1 VALDQSFVG
10 RTYPPSAP
18 YEVGIEKIR
27 EFADAIGDPNP
38 VYRDIDSAKVAGH
51 PTVIAPPTFAIIIIN
66 NQAIY
71 TIVADPALGLDWR
84 RVVHGEQTFTYQRPI
99 MAGDSLVLVAT
110 IENVMTRAGN
120 DFVTVRTDLNTEA
133 GETVCVGTTTLVAR
147 GTA

>member
-1 VALDQSFVG
+1 VALDQSFIG
-10 RTYPPSAP
+10 RTYPASPP
-18 YEVGIEKIR
+18 YQVGIEKIR

-38 VYRDIDSAKVAGH
+38 VYRDIEAARAAGH

-84 RVVHGEQTFTYQRPI
+84 RVVHGEQSFTYRRPI
-99 MAGDSLVLVAT
+99 MAGDGLVLVAT

-133 GETVCVGTTTLVAR
+133 GETVCVGTTMLVAR

>member
-1 VALDQSFVG
+1 VALDQTFVG

-38 VYRDIDSAKVAGH
+38 VYRNVDAARAAGH
-51 PTVIAPPTFAIIIIN
+51 PTVIAPPTFAIIVIN
-66 NQAIY
+66 NLAIY
-71 TIVADPALGLDWR
+71 TIVVDPVLGLDWR
-84 RVVHGEQTFTYQRPI
+84 RVVHGEQSFAYRRPI
-99 MAGDSLVLVAT
+99 MAGDGLVLVAT
-110 IENVMTRAGN
+110 IENMMSRAGN

-133 GETVCVGTTTLVAR
+133 GDTVCVGTTMLVAR

>member
-1 VALDQSFVG
+1 M
-10 RTYPPSAP
+10 
-18 YEVGIEKIR
+18 GIEKIR

-38 VYRDIDSAKVAGH
+38 VYRDIDSAKAAGH